1 MAGEKEIFDLAIRR
15 AKHFCS
21 LYDLVHY
28 NRKMTLSQDAENSL
42 KQYFQLDDADSLIQI
57 RSADEKGQRS
67 LLLIHNPSKGWTLE
81 NFEDEYASELLRSA
95 VVSAV
100 AALDKYVHL
109 IVVNKCFKLLGGN
122 KRHIPK
128 RLQKLEV
135 PAIVA
140 FEMVEKLREKS
151 GARAGDKLKKAIQDK
166 LHGHTMQGSNQIDY
180 AVNLMGVENFWSDVA
195 CRMNGSLNAG
205 DVQKELNKVVTR
217 RNQITH
223 EADFIR
229 QIRNRDTNLFRRMR
243 KSDAKNAVKFVDDF
257 VAAADCTFNS

>member
-21 LYDLVHY
+21 LYDLVHH
-28 NRKMTLSQDAENSL
+28 NRKVAFSKDAENSL
-42 KQYFQLDDADSLIQI
+42 KNYFQLGKADSLIQI
-57 RSADEKGQRS
+57 RGAGEEGQRS
-67 LLLIHNPSKGWTLE
+67 LLLIHNPSKGLTLE
-81 NFEDEYASELLRSA
+81 EFEDEYASELLRSA

-100 AALDKYVHL
+100 AALDKYMHL
-109 IVVNKCFKLLGGN
+109 VVVNKCFTLLRGN
-122 KRHIPK
+122 KGGIPK
-128 RLQKLEV
+128 QLLKLEI
-135 PAIVA
+135 PAIAA
-140 FEMVEKLREKS
+140 FEVAKKLRKNPH
-151 GARAGDKLKKAIQDK
+151 ARPGNELKKLVQDK

-205 DVQKELNKVVTR
+205 DVQKELNKIVTR

-223 EADFIR
+223 EADIKR